1 MKSGGA
7 EDYKTLLQQFV
18 QQNRGDILEYVMVD
32 ESGPSHNKTFVYNV
46 LLNNNVI
53 GKGSG
58 SSKRDAEQMAAR
70 EALIL
75 FGKVNEK

>member
-1 MKSGGA
+1 M
-7 EDYKTLLQQFV
+7 L
-18 QQNRGDILEYVMVD
+18 ID

-53 GKGSG
+53 GKGQG
-58 SSKRDAEQMAAR
+58 SSKRDAEQAAAR

-75 FGKVNEK
+75 FGKVSEK